1 MLYSAHMAAI
11 LVVEDDQAIAQ
22 MIKLILGKHGH
33 DLRHVMNG
41 EEALEALSG
50 WLPDLLISDVM
61 MPGLDGFALIKQ
73 LKAQPETAD
82 LPIIFVTAL
91 SQVEQI
97 SQGLNL
103 GAVDYLP
110 KPFRAM
116 ELEAR
121 VNAALRLKFLQDDLK
136 RANHE
141 LTELTLVDS
150 LTGLKNHRF
159 VTEYLSQNLLHSARY
174 GEPLSVLMVDIDYF
188 KRVNDSYGHVPAGN
202 EVLQELANVLRAQT
216 RQSDVV
222 CRFGGEE
229 FLIICT
235 NTPRSSVVTLAER
248 IRVAVSIARFP
259 HLAETENLTVSIGAA
274 TYEPKRDRDANAILS
289 RVDSALYEAKNEGR
303 NRVCVAP

>member
-1 MLYSAHMAAI
+1 MAAI

-22 MIKLILGKHGH
+22 MIRLILGKHGH
-33 DLRHVMNG
+33 DLRHVPSGM
-41 EEALEALSG
+41 EALEILKS
-50 WLPDLLISDVM
+50 WQPDLIISDVM
-61 MPGLDGFALIKQ
+61 MPGLDGFALIKY
-73 LKAQPETAD
+73 LKGLPNLAD
-82 LPIIFVTAL
+82 IPIIFVTAL

-103 GAVDYLP
+103 GAVDYLS

-121 VNAALRLKFLQDDLK
+121 VNAALRLKFLQDDLR
-136 RANHE
+136 RANTE

-159 VTEYLSQNLLHSARY
+159 VTEYLTQNLLHSARY
-174 GEPLSVLMVDIDYF
+174 GEALSVLMIDIDYF
-188 KRVNDSYGHVPAGN
+188 KRVNDTYGHIPAGN
-202 EVLQELANVLRAQT
+202 EVLQDLAVVLRNQT
-216 RQSDVV
+216 RLSDVV

-229 FLIICT
+229 FLIICP
-235 NTPRSSVVTLAER
+235 NTPRSSVLTLAER
-248 IRVAVSIARFP
+248 IRAAVNEHRFP
-259 HLAETENLTVSIGAA
+259 HLAPEEFLTVSIGSA
-274 TYEPKRDRDANAILS
+274 TYEPKRDRDANSLLN

>member
-1 MLYSAHMAAI
+1 MAAI

-22 MIKLILGKHGH
+22 MIKLILGKHTH
-33 DLRHVMNG
+33 DLRHVLNG
-41 EEALEALSG
+41 EDALELLG
-50 WLPDLLISDVM
+50 DWQPDLIISDVM
-61 MPGLDGFALIKQ
+61 MPGLDGFALIKH
-73 LKAQPETAD
+73 LKTIPPLAD
-82 LPIIFVTAL
+82 IPIIFVTAL

-121 VNAALRLKFLQDDLK
+121 VNAALRLKFLQDDLR
-136 RANHE
+136 RANTE

-150 LTGLKNHRF
+150 LTGLKNHRY
-159 VTEYLSQNLLHSARY
+159 VTEYLGQNILHSARY
-174 GEPLSVLMVDIDYF
+174 GEPLSMLMIDIDYF
-188 KRVNDSYGHVPAGN
+188 KTINDTYGHVPAGN
-202 EVLQELANVLRAQT
+202 DVLQELARVLRSQT

-235 NTPRSSVVTLAER
+235 NTSRSAVLTLAER
-248 IRVAVSIARFP
+248 IRIAVSEHSFP
-259 HLAETENLTVSIGAA
+259 HLTTETLTVSIGAA
-274 TYEPKRDRDANAILS
+274 TYEPKRDRDAGALLN

>member
-1 MLYSAHMAAI
+1 MASI

-33 DLRHVMNG
+33 DLRHVLNG
-41 EEALEALSG
+41 DDALSALSN
-50 WLPDLLISDVM
+50 WTPDLIISDVM
-61 MPGLDGFALIKQ
+61 MPGLDGFGLIKQ
-73 LKAQPETAD
+73 LKTQPLTAD
-82 LPIIFVTAL
+82 IPIIFVTAL

-121 VNAALRLKFLQDDLK
+121 VNAALRLKFLQDDLR
-136 RANHE
+136 RANDE

-159 VTEYLSQNLLHSARY
+159 VSEYLAQNLLHSARY
-174 GEPLSVLMVDIDYF
+174 GESLSVLMIDIDHF
-188 KRVNDSYGHVPAGN
+188 KRVNDTYGHIPAGN
-202 EVLQELANVLRAQT
+202 DVLAELANVLRNQT

-235 NTPRSSVVTLAER
+235 NTPRSAVVTLAER
-248 IRVAVSIARFP
+248 IRAAVAVNRFP
-259 HLAETENLTVSIGAA
+259 HLAPEENITVSVGAA
-274 TYEPKRDRDANAILS
+274 TYEPKRDRDANALLN

>member
-1 MLYSAHMAAI
+1 MAGI

-33 DLRHVMNG
+33 DLRHTMNG
-41 EEALEALSG
+41 EDALATLTN
-50 WLPDLLISDVM
+50 WQPDLIISDVM

-73 LKAQPETAD
+73 LKNQPETSD
-82 LPIIFVTAL
+82 IPIIFVTAL

-121 VNAALRLKFLQDDLK
+121 VNAALRLKFLQDDLR
-136 RANHE
+136 RANTE

-159 VTEYLSQNLLHSARY
+159 VTEYLTQNLLHSSRY
-174 GEPLSVLMVDIDYF
+174 GEPLSVLMIDIDHF
-188 KRVNDSYGHVPAGN
+188 KHVNDTYGHVPAGN
-202 EVLQELANVLRAQT
+202 DVLQELAHVLRVQT

-248 IRVAVSIARFP
+248 IRAAVSVNRFP
-259 HLAETENLTVSIGAA
+259 HLAEDEFLTVSVGAA
-274 TYEPKRDRDANAILS
+274 TYEPKRDRDANALLN

-303 NRVCVAP
+303 NRVCIAP

>member
-1 MLYSAHMAAI
+1 MAAI

-33 DLRHVMNG
+33 DLRHVLGG
-41 EEALEALSG
+41 EEALAALID
-50 WLPDLLISDVM
+50 WQPDLIISDVM

-73 LKAQPETAD
+73 LKTQPETAD
-82 LPIIFVTAL
+82 IPIIFVTAL
-91 SQVEQI
+91 SQVEQV

-121 VNAALRLKFLQDDLK
+121 VNAALRLKFLQDDLR
-136 RANHE
+136 RANNE

-159 VTEYLSQNLLHSARY
+159 VTEYLTQNLLHSARY
-174 GEPLSVLMVDIDYF
+174 GESLSMLMIDIDHF
-188 KRVNDSYGHVPAGN
+188 KRVNDTYGHVPAGN
-202 EVLQELANVLRAQT
+202 DVLQDLARVLRLQT

-229 FLIICT
+229 FLIICP
-235 NTPRSSVVTLAER
+235 NTPRSSAVTLAER
-248 IRVAVSIARFP
+248 IRVAVSVNKFP
-259 HLAETENLTVSIGAA
+259 HIAEDESLTVSIGAA
-274 TYEPKRDRDANAILS
+274 TYESKRDRDANALLS

-303 NRVCVAP
+303 NRVCIAP

>member
-1 MLYSAHMAAI
+1 MAAI

-41 EEALEALSG
+41 EDALAALAN
-50 WLPDLLISDVM
+50 WQPDLIISDVM

-73 LKAQPETAD
+73 LKTQPETAD
-82 LPIIFVTAL
+82 IPTIFVTAL

-121 VNAALRLKFLQDDLK
+121 VNAALRLKFLQDDLR
-136 RANHE
+136 RANNE

-159 VTEYLSQNLLHSARY
+159 VSEYLAQNLLHSARY
-174 GEPLSVLMVDIDYF
+174 GEPFSVLMIDIDYF
-188 KRVNDSYGHVPAGN
+188 KRINDTYGHVPAGN
-202 EVLQELANVLRAQT
+202 DVLQELANVLRNQT

-235 NTPRSSVVTLAER
+235 NTPRSAVVTLAER
-248 IRVAVSIARFP
+248 IRAAVSINRFP
-259 HLAETENLTVSIGAA
+259 HLAAEENLTVSIGAA
-274 TYEPKRDRDANAILS
+274 TYEPKRDRDANTLLN
-289 RVDSALYEAKNEGR
+289 RVDSALYEAKNDGR
-303 NRVCVAP
+303 DRVCVAP

>member
-1 MLYSAHMAAI
+1 MAAI
-11 LVVEDDQAIAQ
+11 LVVEDDLAIAQ

-33 DLRHVMNG
+33 ELRHVLNG
-41 EEALEALSG
+41 EEALEIVKI
-50 WLPDLLISDVM
+50 WTPDLIISDVM
-61 MPGLDGFALIKQ
+61 MPGLDGFALIKR
-73 LKAQPETAD
+73 LKNEPGLAD
-82 LPIIFVTAL
+82 IPIIFVTAL

-121 VNAALRLKFLQDDLK
+121 VNAALRLKFLQDDLR
-136 RANHE
+136 RANSE
-141 LTELTLVDS
+141 LTELTLIDS
-150 LTGLKNHRF
+150 LTGLKNRRYI
-159 VTEYLSQNLLHSARY
+159 TEYLDQNLIHSARY

-188 KRVNDSYGHVPAGN
+188 KKINDTYGHVPAGD
-202 EVLQELANVLRAQT
+202 EVLQELAQVLRGHT
-216 RQSDVV
+216 RLSDIV

-229 FLIICT
+229 FLVICP
-235 NTPRSSVVTLAER
+235 NTSRSAVLTLAER
-248 IRVAVSIARFP
+248 IRVATGEHTFP
-259 HLAETENLTVSIGAA
+259 HLVNQNLTVSIGAA
-274 TYEPKRDRDANAILS
+274 TFEPKRDRDAYALLT

>member
-1 MLYSAHMAAI
+1 MAAI

-33 DLRHVMNG
+33 DLQHVPNG
-41 EEALEALSG
+41 GQALEVLKR
-50 WLPDLLISDVM
+50 WQPDLIISDVM
-61 MPGLDGFALIKQ
+61 MPGLDGFGLIKQ
-73 LKAQPETAD
+73 LKDDANTAD
-82 LPIIFVTAL
+82 IPIIFVTAL

-103 GAVDYLP
+103 GAVDYLS

-121 VNAALRLKFLQDDLK
+121 VNAALRLKFLQDDLR
-136 RANHE
+136 RANTE
-141 LTELTLVDS
+141 LTELTLIDS
-150 LTGLKNHRF
+150 LTGLKNHRY
-159 VTEYLSQNLLHSARY
+159 VNEYLGQNLLHASRY
-174 GEPLSVLMVDIDYF
+174 GEPLSVLMIDIDHF
-188 KRVNDSYGHVPAGN
+188 KRVNDTYGHVPAGN
-202 EVLQELANVLRAQT
+202 DVLQELARVLRAQL

-229 FLIICT
+229 FLVICA
-235 NTPRSSVVTLAER
+235 NTSRSATITLAER
-248 IRVAVSIARFP
+248 IRAAVQEHTFP
-259 HLAETENLTVSIGAA
+259 HLGDEHLTVSIGVA
-274 TYEPKRDRDANAILS
+274 TYEPKRDRDANTLLN